1 MDILTLL
8 KDRGLKATPQR
19 IAVLEELSR
28 KKHPTIDEL
37 YSNIRKKNPTISLA
51 TVYKNVNLLKD
62 NGIVIDI
69 NTVNGKMRYDCFTN
83 PHIHVVCK
91 TCGSIEDL
99 NYDED
104 LFIYQNSLEKSRGIM
119 IDRLDI
125 IASVESCSVCK

>member
-69 NTVNGKMRYDCFTN
+69 NTVNGKMRYDCFRN